1 MFKEIWI
8 KSGENNLYAKLY
20 LKDKSLPTILLL
32 HGLGFHSFEYEKLA
46 PLLALQGYN
55 CLVLDFRCCGKSDGK
70 RGYWTL
76 KDYVKDANCA
86 LDYIRQNIND
96 DIGVFGNSLG
106 ATVAVYAAAEDIE
119 HKIKSVVA
127 SNCATRP
134 VDFGLN
140 TGFRKVFLK
149 IYDLF
154 SKIVPLRVSV
164 NYFIPYKLI
173 LTDQKI
179 IQSIVNDPLVSNARK
194 FAVSTYKDM
203 FSWDATKIAEKIN
216 VPILVITQKA
226 KDKLQTNN
234 QSMLLFNALK
244 EPKELKQ
251 IDTGHVPD
259 LENPDLVSGLLVDWF
274 TKTLKTKNHPYE

>member
-8 KSGENNLYAKLY
+8 KSDKNNLYAKLY
-20 LKDKSLPTILLL
+20 LKDKNLPTILLL

-46 PLLALQGYN
+46 PLLVDKGYN
-55 CLVLDFRCCGKSDGK
+55 CLALDFRCCGKSEGK

-96 DIGVFGNSLG
+96 NIGVFGNSLG
-106 ATVAVYAAAEDIE
+106 ATVAVYATAEDTE
-119 HKIKSVVA
+119 NKIKSIVA

-140 TGFRKVFLK
+140 TSFRKLFLK

-154 SKIVPLRVSV
+154 SKIIPLRVSV
-164 NYFIPYKLI
+164 NYFIPYNAI
-173 LTDQKI
+173 LSDKKI
-179 IQSIVNDPLVSNARK
+179 IQSIANDSLVSDARK

-203 FSWDATKIAEKIN
+203 FSWDATKIAGKIN
-216 VPILVITQKA
+216 VPALVIAQKA

-234 QSMLLFNALK
+234 QSMLLLNALK

-251 IDTGHVPD
+251 INTGHVPD
-259 LENPDLVSGLLVDWF
+259 IENSDLVSEILVDWF
-274 TKTLKTKNHPYE
+274 NKTLK